1 VPADNAL
8 LAAGAGVV
16 LCGAAAFTLGPLV
29 IRRLPEPILEE
40 GDSKIPYAEL
50 VGQGVATS
58 AAYWCGATAAV
69 AGGLLGWALGTSSG
83 LVAWLMLAVIGSVL
97 GYIDARTK
105 YLPSAIIW
113 PSYVLVGLVLVI
125 SALLTADWAALL
137 RAAIAGAV
145 AYGLFELLYRLVRRG
160 VGYGDVR
167 LSGLLG
173 MALGWL
179 GWGELVV
186 GLYAGFFVGA
196 VNGIVLMVAK
206 GYSRKD
212 MLPFG
217 PFMLMGALIG
227 VLAGQPLERLYLG

>member
-1 VPADNAL
+1 MPADNAL
-8 LAAGAGVV
+8 LAAGAGFV

-29 IRRLPEPILEE
+29 MRRLPEPILED
-40 GDSKIPYAEL
+40 GDTKIRYAEL
-50 VGQGVATS
+50 AGEGVATK

-69 AGGLLGWALGTSSG
+69 AGGLLGWTLGTSAG
-83 LVAWLMLAVIGSVL
+83 LAAWLMLAVVGSVL

-105 YLPSAIIW
+105 YLPSAITW
-113 PSYVLVGLVLVI
+113 PSYGLVGL
-125 SALLTADWAALL
+125 ALAIGALATGDWGSLL
-137 RAAIAGAV
+137 RAVIAGAV
-145 AYGLFELLYRLVRRG
+145 AYGLFELLFTVVRRG

-179 GWGELVV
+179 GWGEVIV

-196 VNGIVLMVAK
+196 VNGVVLMVAK

-217 PFMLMGALIG
+217 PFMLLGALIG
-227 VLAGQPLERLYLG
+227 VLAGQPLVRLYLG

>member
-1 VPADNAL
+1 VPTDNAL

-16 LCGAAAFTLGPLV
+16 LCGAAAFRLGPLV
-29 IRRLPEPILEE
+29 MRRLPEPVLEE
-40 GDSKIPYAEL
+40 GDTKIPYAEL
-50 VGQGVATS
+50 AGEGVATK
-58 AAYWCGATAAV
+58 AAYWCGATAAI
-69 AGGLLGWALGTSSG
+69 AGGLLGWTLGTSAG
-83 LVAWLMLAVIGSVL
+83 LAAWLALAVVGAVL
-97 GYIDARTK
+97 GYVDARTRF
-105 YLPSAIIW
+105 LPSAIIW
-113 PSYVLVGLVLVI
+113 PTYGLVGLALVI
-125 SALLTADWAALL
+125 GALLTADWASLL

-145 AYGLFELLYRLVRRG
+145 AYGVFELLFRLVRRG

-179 GWGELVV
+179 GWGELIV

-196 VNGIVLMVAK
+196 VNGVVLMVAK

-217 PFMLMGALIG
+217 PFMLVGALIG

>member
-1 VPADNAL
+1 MPADNAL
-8 LAAGAGVV
+8 LAAGAGFV
-16 LCGAAAFTLGPLV
+16 LCGTAAFKLGPLV
-29 IRRLPEPILEE
+29 MRRIPEPILDE
-40 GDSKIPYAEL
+40 GDTKIPYAEL
-50 VGQGVATS
+50 AGEGS
-58 AAYWCGATAAV
+58 NAAYWCGATAAI
-69 AGGLLGWALGTSSG
+69 AGGLLGWALGTSAG
-83 LVAWLMLAVIGSVL
+83 LAAWLMLAVVGAVL

-113 PSYVLVGLVLVI
+113 PSYVLVGLALTI
-125 SALLTADWAALL
+125 GALLTAEWASLL
-137 RAAIAGAV
+137 RAAIAGAI
-145 AYGLFELLYRLVRRG
+145 AYGLFELLFRLVRRG

-179 GWGELVV
+179 GWGELMA

-206 GYSRKD
+206 GYSRKA

-217 PFMLMGALIG
+217 PFMLVGALIG
-227 VLAGQPLERLYLG
+227 VLAGQPLVRLYLG